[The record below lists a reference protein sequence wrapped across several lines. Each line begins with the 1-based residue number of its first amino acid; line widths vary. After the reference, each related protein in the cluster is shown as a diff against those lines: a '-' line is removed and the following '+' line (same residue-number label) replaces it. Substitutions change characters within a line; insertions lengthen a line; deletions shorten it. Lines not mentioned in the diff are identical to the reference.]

1 MTRIDQETVDR
12 LAALAAVELT
22 AQERERFKREL
33 QDVLDAFAALSQ
45 AASEQTPA
53 LPAVPVGTLRD
64 DTIRLGLTIDQV
76 FTNAQHRD
84 GTHLRGP
91 RTIL

>member
-12 LAALAAVELT
+12 LAALAAVQLT
-22 AQERERFKREL
+22 PQERERFEREL
-33 QDVLDAFAALSQ
+33 QDVLDAFAALALAAPGPTTTPP
-45 AASEQTPA
+45 AASIS
-53 LPAVPVGTLRD
+53 TLRD
-64 DTIRLGLTIDQV
+64 DTARPGLTIDQV
-76 FTNAQHRD
+76 FANAQHRD